1 MTVDEVEIR
10 SAQSEIGE
18 AIQRV
23 LDDKAIDASVREHRR
38 WQAMLALVTGLG
50 VGLSPEMAGRV
61 HREACALVEAFE
73 RGEAD
78 GAQ

>member
-1 MTVDEVEIR
+1 MTADEAEIR
-10 SAQSEIGE
+10 SAQSEIGN

-23 LDDKAIDASVREHRR
+23 LDEKAIDASVREHRR
-38 WQAMLALVTGLG
+38 WQAMLALATGLG

-73 RGEAD
+73 KGEAD
-78 GAQ
+78 GR